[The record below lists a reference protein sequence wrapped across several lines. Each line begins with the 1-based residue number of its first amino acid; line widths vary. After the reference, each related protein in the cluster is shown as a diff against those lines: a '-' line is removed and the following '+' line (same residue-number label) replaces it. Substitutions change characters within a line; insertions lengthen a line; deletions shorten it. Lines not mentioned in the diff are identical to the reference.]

1 MECLSF
7 LNFSNLLG
15 YNYNLNYLSFFDQ
28 LGANIHARD
37 HSGKKPK
44 DVVKDTVAADVK
56 REFFFFCCLFF
67 LHFFILF
74 IILLFIL
81 LSNRYYRE
89 IAHAFFFIFESPC
102 NSMFV

>member
-15 YNYNLNYLSFFDQ
+15 YSYILNYLSFFDQ
-28 LGANIHARD
+28 SGANIHARD

-44 DVVKDTVAADVK
+44 DVVKDTVAADVQ
-56 REFFFFCCLFF
+56 RELFFFCFFCLFL

-81 LSNRYYRE
+81 LSNQYYRE
-89 IAHAFFFIFESPC
+89 IAHAFFYF
-102 NSMFV
+102 